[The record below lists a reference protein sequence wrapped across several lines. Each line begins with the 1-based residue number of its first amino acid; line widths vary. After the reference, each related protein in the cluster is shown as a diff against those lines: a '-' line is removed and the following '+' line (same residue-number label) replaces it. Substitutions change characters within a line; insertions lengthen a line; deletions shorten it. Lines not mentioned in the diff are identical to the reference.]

1 MGWEVD
7 EETKMRLYEEC
18 LMFILENNIMI
29 DRLPTIIQN
38 EILALRKFYQVT
50 RICVEI
56 AYEETYVGE
65 LHFKWSEDMFE
76 KYLSY
81 REKNVICDC
90 CQACLEWKRIE
101 KEDEIGGLYL
111 EELNEKL
118 AKAKDVVKEAS
129 IKIPSYL
136 SHLKGR
142 ISSICERDIRVGFPN
157 TSYFSYTDSKLMD
170 E

>member
-29 DRLPTIIQN
+29 ERLPTIIQN

-50 RICVEI
+50 RICVET

-81 REKNVICDC
+81 KEKNVICDS
-90 CQACLEWKRIE
+90 CQACLEWKRIWE
-101 KEDEIGGLYL
+101 KDVIGDLYF